1 MIEQIQTLKELKRPE
16 LVNGPFAAFHS
27 GPKHELF
34 YFDTRRDS
42 GVKEMDIVSRLSQ
55 DSSKFTKP
63 QIASTD
69 HGEISTGNTNFAQS
83 FSNVLSER
91 KRNNSSC
98 SSSPPTSEK
107 SSNSTA
113 YFEPSTAMRVM
124 ANNEDADTS
133 LPDTESEVSDK
144 AVTALVSANDSVFT
158 SGSNPVSSSPCILT
172 FPAMSGACDVTAS
185 HPIHAQLTNE
195 RNASGLTDR
204 LSSAYPT
211 NGGAVLPAEP
221 EPALQALHTQAGS
234 NSYTDLRLFCEPFN
248 TIQDRKLLSNY
259 GSLTDDHILPS
270 INRVSDQFNLVHPAD
285 LSTSSIDST
294 VAAASDVMSYMQ
306 QHGPLTYGHPD
317 SLFTT
322 HSRAHTIDQ
331 KSFSFWNKND
341 FELNRTPDGGTLFRD
356 PQAPYNITLNP
367 GQRSAPHVP
376 MGLKHSLVAGN
387 PPMTYNGRPQT
398 EEMPGAPP
406 GNMEQHVQLRN
417 GNITDAINFR
427 AVQPQGCYPYGS
439 HEMEFKPELKNVLEV
454 QIPHNQ
460 SHIPGHLCR
469 PSMISGAMGQ
479 QNLQVG
485 PIGLSGVVNPMHP
498 RHAHVPHPIQ
508 EMEEINT
515 KALAQRI
522 SAELKRYSIPQAV
535 FAQRVLCR
543 SQGTLSDLLRN
554 PKPWSKLK
562 SGRETFRRMW
572 KWLQEPEFQR
582 MSTLRLAACKR
593 KEVEH
598 VKTPDSRQSK
608 KPRLV
613 FTDIQ
618 RRTLHAIFKET
629 KRPSKEMQSTI
640 AQQLGLEVSTVANF
654 FMNARRRSLDKWQE
668 DCSKG
673 SSLAGSPSPD
683 SPSSRTGVINGANN
697 LNACMM
703 KETSDPSSN
712 GPVSPTAHLRHSGNI
727 ITFSTSGSTAKSS
740 DLTYN
745 MGSRTDRVLRS
756 SALAGAFSTHPSGS
770 MNSNQNGHGGSLF
783 QIVQRNAPIAA
794 TFVPSSVNQIGPK
807 NIHNMG
813 HRNLQLT
820 SSPDSQQTHPVHHSN
835 LAHQPNAFI
844 GSTHQRHQQL
854 TQHTGF
860 VDRGEPFSSV
870 QSNNISS
877 SLTATTNAIPSE
889 SVYAHLNTPRPHPTL
904 IFPSTGLHS
913 QNSLG
918 SSHLG
923 LFHSSGTPAQGQLR
937 SPHFLMRDFSG
948 HSPFDHNFLS
958 TMTSGQ
964 RVLTEQALEWCNSL
978 AAANAANLATSDQSE
993 MEQSKETKEYVIS
1006 GHSKVAQ
1013 PEGRN
1018 ADNKPTDATG
1028 DDDLSIEQDGCSSL
1042 ESVSQGPLDETES
1055 IERGDLDTLQ
1065 TNYYNDSTMD
1075 PIKDDLS
1082 NLSEAI
1088 CGLVGSNNTELDE
1101 TIDDCDSD
1109 QT

>member
-16 LVNGPFAAFHS
+16 LVSGSFAAFHN

-34 YFDTRRDS
+34 YFDTRKDS
-42 GVKEMDIVSRLSQ
+42 GVKEMDVVSILSQ
-55 DSSKFTKP
+55 DSIKFTKP
-63 QIASTD
+63 HIASTD
-69 HGEISTGNTNFAQS
+69 HGETSTGNTSFAQS

-107 SSNSTA
+107 SSNSAA
-113 YFEPSTAMRVM
+113 YFEPSTAVRVM

-133 LPDTESEVSDK
+133 LPDTESEASDK
-144 AVTALVSANDSVFT
+144 AATALVSANDSVFT
-158 SGSNPVSSSPCILT
+158 SGSNPVSSSPCSLT

-185 HPIHAQLTNE
+185 HPIHAHLTNE
-195 RNASGLTDR
+195 RNASDLTDR

-234 NSYTDLRLFCEPFN
+234 NSYTDLRLFCDPFN

-331 KSFSFWNKND
+331 KSFSFLNKND
-341 FELNRTPDGGTLFRD
+341 FELNRTIDGGTLFRD
-356 PQAPYNITLNP
+356 PQAPYNITLLNS
-367 GQRSAPHVP
+367 GQRSAPQVP
-376 MGLKHSLVAGN
+376 MGLKQSLVGGN
-387 PPMTYNGRPQT
+387 PPMTYNGRAQT
-398 EEMPGAPP
+398 EELPGAPP
-406 GNMEQHVQLRN
+406 GNMEHHVQLRN

-439 HEMEFKPELKNVLEV
+439 YEMEFKPELKNVLEA
-454 QIPHNQ
+454 QMPHNQ

-469 PSMISGAMGQ
+469 PSMIGGPMGQ
-479 QNLQVG
+479 QSLQVG
-485 PIGLSGVVNPMHP
+485 PMGLSGVVNPMHP

-582 MSTLRLAACKR
+582 MSSLRLAACKR

-683 SPSSRTGVINGANN
+683 SPSSRTGVMNGANN
-697 LNACMM
+697 LNTCMM

-712 GPVSPTAHLRHSGNI
+712 GPASPTAHLRHSGNI
-727 ITFSTSGSTAKSS
+727 IAFSTSSATAKSS
-740 DLTYN
+740 DITYN

-770 MNSNQNGHGGSLF
+770 LNSNQNGPGGSLF
-783 QIVQRNAPIAA
+783 QIVKRNAPTAA
-794 TFVPSSVNQIGPK
+794 TFVPSSVNQNGPK
-807 NIHNMG
+807 NIHNIG
-813 HRNLQLT
+813 QRTLQLT
-820 SSPDSQQTHPVHHSN
+820 SSPDLQQTHPVHHTN

-844 GSTHQRHQQL
+844 ASNHQRHQQL

-860 VDRGEPFSSV
+860 VDRGESFSSV

-877 SLTATTNAIPSE
+877 SLTATTNTIPSE
-889 SVYAHLNTPRPHPTL
+889 SAYAHLNTPRPHPTL

-918 SSHLG
+918 ASHLG

-978 AAANAANLATSDQSE
+978 AAAKAANLATSDQSE
-993 MEQSKETKEYVIS
+993 QSKETKGYVIS
-1006 GHSKVAQ
+1006 GHLKVAQ
-1013 PEGRN
+1013 PDGRS

-1028 DDDLSIEQDGCSSL
+1028 DEDLSIEQDGCSSL

-1055 IERGDLDTLQ
+1055 IGRGQLDTLQ
-1065 TNYYNDSTMD
+1065 THYYNDSTMD

-1109 QT
+1109 PT